1 MAGFLATSTAILIN
15 GLVLLGMAFILSRGF
30 PWLRTWPERQRA
42 IILGIA
48 FSTMAVGS
56 MMMSYPMGPGV
67 IGDLRNVVM
76 AVAAIVGGPVPT
88 LVAATTAAVYRI
100 YLGGQSAAAVFGIA
114 VAAGLS
120 IGFARM
126 KLPQTPRNL
135 ALFGVVLAI
144 ANASL
149 PIAAMLL
156 FNVSLQTAIQ
166 MGTMFL
172 AFTVVIYPIGTVVIG
187 GLLKSE
193 QLRADDEAELKTL
206 NATLSLQAAREQG
219 VFESSGV
226 AIA

>member
-1 MAGFLATSTAILIN
+1 MAGFLAMSTAILIN

-30 PWLRTWPERQRA
+30 PWLRAWPELQRA

-67 IGDLRNVVM
+67 IGDLGNVVM

-120 IGFARM
+120 VGFARM

-149 PIAAMLL
+149 PSPPCSFLTFRCRRRFKWARCFLL
-156 FNVSLQTAIQ
+156 S
-166 MGTMFL
+166 
-172 AFTVVIYPIGTVVIG
+172 
-187 GLLKSE
+187 
-193 QLRADDEAELKTL
+193 RW
-206 NATLSLQAAREQG
+206 
-219 VFESSGV
+219 SSIRS
-226 AIA
+226 APS